1 MLCYITNPSG
11 LAEVGMVTHTCPGF
25 SSSALLVGTAGV
37 KHQEEGEVSAW
48 AVGVKFSKAH
58 KRVVGVPQ
66 CQGGAPGWMRCLC
79 AMGEHRGCSQG
90 ALWAGL
96 SCGGDGGDSASG
108 FLLLSHDERGRG
120 CRRAYD
126 GLFETCIQQSFFS
139 PQHPDSFPELGWISP
154 VVKQHKHGYIHPQP
168 LQLFRNPCNW

>member
-79 AMGEHRGCSQG
+79 AVGEHRGCSQG

-108 FLLLSHDERGRG
+108 FLLLSHDERGR
-120 CRRAYD
+120 R
-126 GLFETCIQQSFFS
+126 LQKS
-139 PQHPDSFPELGWISP
+139 ISWT
-154 VVKQHKHGYIHPQP
+154 V
-168 LQLFRNPCNW
+168 